1 MTTSVPD
8 GKKLHHR
15 PRKRFGQNF
24 LVDPHVINNI
34 VDAIGIGS
42 GDHLIE
48 IGPGRG
54 ALTDSLLKRCAK
66 LTVVE
71 IDRDLAGLLED
82 RYLNNSSFKLHV
94 GDALTADFASLGHH
108 QPMRIVGN
116 LPYNI
121 STPLLF
127 HLLNFRSLITDMYFM
142 LQREVVDRL
151 AASPGSKNYGRLSVM
166 MQYHCQIQP
175 LFEVPATAF
184 KPAPKVTSAVV
195 RLIPHIELPCAALDP
210 GLFEN
215 LVRTCFQQRRK
226 TLRNSLKK
234 FITDPE
240 ALSETRVDLTI
251 RPEQLSVAD
260 FVLLSNQLTD
270 HANPDHANPDHANP
284 DQVNPD
290 HAN

>member
-1 MTTSVPD
+1 MTTPGPD
-8 GKKLHHR
+8 GKKSHHR

-34 VDAIGIGS
+34 VDAIGIES

-54 ALTDSLLKRCAK
+54 ALTDSLLEHCAN

-71 IDRDLAGLLED
+71 IDRDLASLLEV
-82 RYLNNSSFKLHV
+82 RYLNNSNFKLHV
-94 GDALTADFASLGHH
+94 GDALTADFATLGHH

-166 MQYHCQIQP
+166 MQYHCQIQA

-195 RLIPHIELPCAALDP
+195 RLIPHIEHPCEALDP
-210 GLFEN
+210 DLFEN

-234 FITDPE
+234 FVADPE
-240 ALSETRVDLTI
+240 VLSETGIDLTI
-251 RPEQLSVAD
+251 RPEQISVAN
-260 FVLLSNQLTD
+260 FVLLSNQLS
-270 HANPDHANPDHANP
+270 H
-284 DQVNPD
+284 QVNQID
-290 HAN
+290 